1 MMHLIANNVCIVIRT
16 LVKETVKEI
25 SHSKGFNTTFYS
37 VDCIHIDIIGN
48 TIQNSSVYLFPFI
61 IEYSI
66 IGVAVIFSMWNG
78 IGNDPVYLVDD
89 SASAASRPRT
99 TFRHQQALDWS
110 SSSVGLFVGLLS
122 LVALIITLILYFA
135 LVDHEDFR
143 QVILD
148 YSWRIFYLSENKT
161 KYFHFCHLISL

>member
-1 MMHLIANNVCIVIRT
+1 LRFFEALIFQILAKFGMMHLIANNVCILIRT

-25 SHSKGFNTTFYS
+25 SHSKGFNKTFYS
-37 VDCIHIDIIGN
+37 EDCIHNEIIGN

-89 SASAASRPRT
+89 NLKAASSPPTR
-99 TFRHQQALDWS
+99 FRQQQTLDWS

-122 LVALIITLILYFA
+122 LVASIITLILYFA
-135 LVDHEDFR
+135 LVDHEDYR
-143 QVILD
+143 HI
-148 YSWRIFYLSENKT
+148 N
-161 KYFHFCHLISL
+161 